1 MRNGGENEDEEKMMS
16 NQSAQVLLP
25 FQVQRLNDRKN
36 YCYDISGRME
46 FRSYIERK
54 QADRSMIKSVIRFI
68 AGLDQ
73 AVEEYLL
80 MPDGLLLQPECMYLE
95 MPEEN
100 LRAAYIP
107 GRKEDFSKQLKELTA
122 WLLENTYHEDREG
135 VLLAYELYKSVQQEN
150 FLPGRLKELL
160 REEKRENV
168 QGELD
173 METNKTFVEE
183 ASDKGQQREEVDADS
198 KNRQARSL
206 YRGRSNSM
214 ENSVGYCSWR
224 SCCVLCLWLDGEAA
238 ADGRNDSIRRVGDGS
253 FYTRGRNQCIIPS
266 IE

>member
-1 MRNGGENEDEEKMMS
+1 
-16 NQSAQVLLP
+16 
-25 FQVQRLNDRKN
+25 
-36 YCYDISGRME
+36 
-46 FRSYIERK
+46 
-54 QADRSMIKSVIRFI
+54 
-68 AGLDQ
+68 
-73 AVEEYLL
+73 
-80 MPDGLLLQPECMYLE
+80 

-173 METNKTFVEE
+173 METNKPLLKKQVIRG
-183 ASDKGQQREEVDADS
+183 SREKKSMLTV

-206 YRGRSNSM
+206 YRGRK
-214 ENSVGYCSWR
+214 
-224 SCCVLCLWLDGEAA
+224 
-238 ADGRNDSIRRVGDGS
+238 
-253 FYTRGRNQCIIPS
+253 Q
-266 IE
+266 

>member
-1 MRNGGENEDEEKMMS
+1 M
-16 NQSAQVLLP
+16 
-25 FQVQRLNDRKN
+25 
-36 YCYDISGRME
+36 
-46 FRSYIERK
+46 
-54 QADRSMIKSVIRFI
+54 
-68 AGLDQ
+68 
-73 AVEEYLL
+73 
-80 MPDGLLLQPECMYLE
+80 QPECMYLE

-198 KNRQARSL
+198 KEPASKKLIQGKKAIAWKILS
-206 YRGRSNSM
+206 GIV
-214 ENSVGYCSWR
+214 VGAAVVSYICGWTGN
-224 SCCVLCLWLDGEAA
+224 CC
-238 ADGRNDSIRRVGDGS
+238 RR
-253 FYTRGRNQCIIPS
+253 P
-266 IE
+266 E